1 MIYRSL
7 VLGLVGA
14 LVLIEATRVRRPAP
28 APIPAPTIVDVSR
41 QALGDGAVDVA
52 PVVGLRPGERI
63 AMIDDAAVVDGAAA
77 LGTALRAAEPG
88 QFVDLDVRRAGGDRR
103 VLVLVH

>member
-7 VLGLVGA
+7 ILGLVGA
-14 LVLIEATRVRRPAP
+14 LVLIEATRVRHARPRPGP
-28 APIPAPTIVDVSR
+28 ASTIVDVSQR
-41 QALGDGAVDVA
+41 ALDQGAVDVA

-63 AMIDDAAVVDGAAA
+63 AMIDDAVVVDGASA
-77 LGTALRAAEPG
+77 LGVALHAAHPG
-88 QFVDLDVRRAGGDRR
+88 QYVDLDVRRAGGDRR